1 MSENK
6 RVAVYLRFKEELDDQ
21 VVTYTWYYGNYE
33 AVIEEH
39 EGWQLAGFY
48 VDEGS
53 AKNLTEF
60 KRLLDDCKASNID
73 MIIARSV
80 SQFGRNIIDAL
91 QTAQDLSRL
100 EPPIAVLFEQES
112 FCSLSKESPL
122 MLSFMMAI
130 ALAER
135 QQRSEAQ
142 KHAWQRKLNSLRD
155 AEEGKAG
162 DD

>member
-1 MSENK
+1 MSESN
-6 RVAVYLRFKEELDDQ
+6 RVAVYLRHKEITDDAMALRMLHCEQ
-21 VVTYTWYYGNYE
+21 YK
-33 AVIEEH
+33 ALADQR
-39 EGWQLAGFY
+39 EGWQITEIYFDYGP
-48 VDEGS
+48 

-60 KRLLDDCKASNID
+60 KRLLDDCKAGNID

-80 SQFGRNIIDAL
+80 SRFGRNIIDAL

-135 QQRSEAQ
+135 QQRSESQ